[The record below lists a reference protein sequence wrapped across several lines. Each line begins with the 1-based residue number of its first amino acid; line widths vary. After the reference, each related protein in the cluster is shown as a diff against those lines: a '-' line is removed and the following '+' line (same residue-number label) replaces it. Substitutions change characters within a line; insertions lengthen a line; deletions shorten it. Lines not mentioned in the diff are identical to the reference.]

1 MRVNHE
7 AIPQPVLAE
16 FAAAYAALQRL
27 RRDGAGASVTLR
39 LSVDRAGVARL
50 EAERWDGISAQA
62 LVGDVE
68 SQRGKA

>member
-1 MRVNHE
+1 MSE
-7 AIPQPVLAE
+7 WEIGK
-16 FAAAYAALQRL
+16 YAK
-27 RRDGAGASVTLR
+27 
-39 LSVDRAGVARL
+39 GVAADPSDVERAKERL